1 MLRDCTAIRIPK
13 LPKMD
18 LPPPNLFRSDIATT
32 SSARAPPI
40 PTSPLPI
47 SSIDNSENFLSA
59 SARILQLAASAT
71 IAILVRRLILVLS
84 IIFRPRDSSNKP
96 PPSAIS
102 PLAISARDKSASF
115 FIAPARI
122 ATAAATRTSD
132 TPAFTNPVDPSPLK
146 VLEIEPMVMLSIPSI
161 APIAAKDFTIWP
173 TSSLEID
180 RIAAERIPTAIA
192 IPTIDETLIPSWNET
207 KVS

>member
-1 MLRDCTAIRIPK
+1 
-13 LPKMD
+13 MD

-59 SARILQLAASAT
+59 SARILQLAANAT

-84 IIFRPRDSSNKP
+84 MILSPRDNSSKP

-102 PLAISARDKSASF
+102 PLAISPRDKSASF
-115 FIAPARI
+115 FMAPARI
-122 ATAAATRTSD
+122 ATAAATSTRD
-132 TPAFTNPVDPSPLK
+132 APAFSNPADPRPLK
-146 VLEIEPMVMLSIPSI
+146 VFVIEPMVMLSIPSI
-161 APIAAKDFTIWP
+161 APIASRDFVICP
-173 TSSLEID
+173 TSRSEMAFID
-180 RIAAERIPTAIA
+180 AERIPTATAIA
-192 IPTIDETLIPSWNET
+192 TIDDTLMPSWNVD